1 MIHPGGGFFHFFTQP
16 YATVSQQSLWIT
28 NIVSKQLKLLMQLN
42 TTHATQYTQ
51 LNEAHTTQYNLHS
64 LTQLRQ
70 LHATQEIIATHATC
84 SKDYAIQVTER
95 YYQWALSL
103 ILNPRCPCLLVG
115 DKPLRSMLFQLFFGQ
130 ALICWKGFQ
139 WWPTIGLIPSPRS
152 YQKLQLRFQVKR
164 PICRGV

>member
-1 MIHPGGGFFHFFTQP
+1 
-16 YATVSQQSLWIT
+16 
-28 NIVSKQLKLLMQLN
+28 MQLN

-95 YYQWALSL
+95 YYQWALTL

-152 YQKLQLRFQVKR
+152 YPKLQLIFQVKR
-164 PICRGV
+164 PICQYKDKDVGWYCMHGLRWQTMAGRSYSLDWL